1 MVLNIDEPKSFVPGA
16 ARAKVGMALSA
27 GLKLTITAL
36 LVLGLTACGA
46 RSGGRQQTTKT
57 EKGYY
62 QEGEASWYGPGF
74 NGRKTANGEKY
85 NMNDMTAAHRNLPF
99 DTWAVVKNMDNGQ
112 EVVVR
117 INDRGPFHRGRIIDL
132 SKAAAEEIDL
142 AGVGQVSV
150 QTVTEAEARQLM
162 REQSIN

>member
-1 MVLNIDEPKSFVPGA
+1 MIFKNISKPFVPGA
-16 ARAKVGMALSA
+16 VRAKVRAALSA
-27 GLKLTITAL
+27 GLKLTVAVMLIF
-36 LVLGLTACGA
+36 GLTACGA
-46 RSGGRQQTTKT
+46 AKNGGKRAIKT
-57 EKGYY
+57 GTYY
-62 QEGEASWYGPGF
+62 QEGEASWYGPEF

-85 NMNDMTAAHRNLPF
+85 NMNQLTAAHRNLPF

-117 INDRGPFHRGRIIDL
+117 INDRGPFHKGRIIDL

-150 QTVTEAEARQLM
+150 KTVTEAEARQLM
-162 REQSIN
+162 RDQSIN